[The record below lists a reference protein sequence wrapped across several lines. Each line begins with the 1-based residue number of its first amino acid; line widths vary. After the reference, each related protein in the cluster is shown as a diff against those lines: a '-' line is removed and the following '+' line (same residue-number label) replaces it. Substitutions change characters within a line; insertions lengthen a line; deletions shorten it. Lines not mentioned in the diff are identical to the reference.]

1 MKRREL
7 TKQELNQIRIYDEQT
22 ERRIVILKKLVKK
35 Q

>member
-22 ERRIVILKKLVKK
+22 ERRIAILKKLVKK

>member
-1 MKRREL
+1 MKRHEP

-22 ERRIVILKKLVKK
+22 ERRIAILKKLVKK

>member
-7 TKQELNQIRIYDEQT
+7 TKQELNQIRIYDERAKRLQA
-22 ERRIVILKKLVKK
+22 ILKRLVKK